1 MKNFKESVKDTMGRK
16 EVLFGVA
23 LFGLGVGMIVGSKL
37 QYKIDAKVFA
47 KQMKDTTV
55 FTTVAP
61 MFPVEMPISEIK
73 EFLKNTPYT
82 FSDALVVTMDGI
94 QRIIIR

>member
-1 MKNFKESVKDTMGRK
+1 MKNIKESIKETMGSR
-16 EVLFGVA
+16 EVLFGCA
-23 LFGLGVGMIVGSKL
+23 LFGLGVGLIIGSKL
-37 QYKIDAKVFA
+37 QYKIDAKVVA

-55 FTTVAP
+55 FTKVAP